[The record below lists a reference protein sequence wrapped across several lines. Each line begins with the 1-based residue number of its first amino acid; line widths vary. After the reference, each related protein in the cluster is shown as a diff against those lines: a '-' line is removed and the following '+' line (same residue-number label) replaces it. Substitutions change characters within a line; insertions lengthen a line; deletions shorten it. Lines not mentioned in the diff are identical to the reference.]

1 MKKETKKLGE
11 LLLEAG
17 LIDEF
22 QLKSS
27 LAEQGMWGGRLGS
40 IIIKKGFVSEKDML
54 SVIEK
59 QYGLSVISLD
69 TIEKPSEEVLKMVG
83 AEVAKKFGIFP
94 LGMEKRALLIAVADP
109 TDLKTIDDIS
119 FKLGMQVKPLLA
131 LESDIMNAIGVYY
144 EGKAPD
150 QSFRMAKEKLA
161 EFDASL
167 VSHKVDE
174 GPLGVV
180 GEGGGRGSDQETS
193 KQKADISQKVVI
205 ESLIELLVSK
215 GIFTREELIKRIK
228 SRGRS

>member
-11 LLLEAG
+11 ILLETG

-22 QLKSS
+22 QLKAA

-40 IIIKKGFVSEKDML
+40 IMIKKGFVSEKDVL

-69 TIEKPSEEVLKMVG
+69 AIEKPSSEVLKMVG
-83 AEVAKKFGIFP
+83 VEAAKKFVIFP
-94 LGMEKRALLIAVADP
+94 VGLEGKTLLIAIADP
-109 TDLKTIDDIS
+109 TDLQMLDDIT
-119 FKLGMQVKPLLA
+119 FKLGMRVKPLLA
-131 LESDIMNAIGVYY
+131 LESEIMRAISVHY
-144 EGKAPD
+144 EGKTAGE
-150 QSFRMAKEKLA
+150 SFRMAREKLA
-161 EFDASL
+161 QFDTLFGA
-167 VSHKVDE
+167 DNIQ
-174 GPLGVV
+174 P
-180 GEGGGRGSDQETS
+180 ETEKKAS

-215 GIFTREELIKRIK
+215 GIITREELINRIK